1 MRAAAPAWLP
11 APRCEGGP
19 ADCERAGVDALTLDE
34 GAAGACL
41 VRPAAC
47 EPAPPRLA
55 EAGAAIPR
63 RSDSADGAADGGIIY
78 MFVFVVAAATTM
90 QRPNFQKVT
99 VLVDVTV
106 RLYDATH
113 PVAAGAPLARGRDW
127 PPELGPLCTE

>member
-1 MRAAAPAWLP
+1 MSLAGAAAARATALDRRGAWAVRAAAPAWLP

-63 RSDSADGAADGGIIY
+63 RSDSADGAADGGI
-78 MFVFVVAAATTM
+78 FVFVVAEATT
-90 QRPNFQKVT
+90 T
-99 VLVDVTV
+99 
-106 RLYDATH
+106 
-113 PVAAGAPLARGRDW
+113 AADRNRKKKIQ
-127 PPELGPLCTE
+127 E